1 MEAFIEWL
9 IYLFLGVLQGITEPL
24 PISSSGHLLI
34 ARTLLNI
41 GEMDV
46 FFEVMVHFASFFAVV
61 YLLKDKLIELIHG
74 LWAFLIKKE
83 KESKKEF
90 DYVILLIVASIPVG
104 IIGILARNPL
114 KRFLDTNS
122 ILVVG
127 LGLITTAG
135 LLWSLKYLTASSNKT
150 LGIKDA
156 LFIGL
161 FQAFAIIP
169 GISRSGSTV
178 AGGLY
183 RKINI
188 KDLFDFS
195 FLLYLPVTF
204 AAGVLEILSIQSREI
219 SWLNLGTAF
228 VVSMIVTYYAL
239 KWFRSMAFQGRFKGF
254 AIYCLSLGVLSIILF
269 LV

>member
-1 MEAFIEWL
+1 MGTFIEWL

-34 ARTLLNI
+34 ARTLLGI
-41 GEMDV
+41 GELDV
-46 FFEVMVHFASFFAVV
+46 FFEVMVHFASFFAVA
-61 YLLKDKLIELIHG
+61 YLLKDKLLELIHG
-74 LWAFLIKKE
+74 LWSFIIKKE
-83 KESKKEF
+83 EAAKKEF
-90 DYVILLIVASIPVG
+90 DYVVLLIIASIPVG
-104 IIGILARNPL
+104 VIGILARTPL
-114 KRFLDTNS
+114 ERFLEGS
-122 ILVVG
+122 SLLVVG
-127 LGLITTAG
+127 VGLITTAG
-135 LLWSLKYLTASSNKT
+135 FLWSLKYFTRSSDKT
-150 LGIKDA
+150 LNIKDA

-161 FQAFAIIP
+161 FQALAIIP

-188 KDLFDFS
+188 KDLFEFS

-204 AAGVLEILSIQSREI
+204 AAGVLEIFSIKSGEV

-228 VVSMIVTYYAL
+228 IVSMIVTYYAL
-239 KWFRSMAFQGRFKGF
+239 KWFRAMAFQGRFKGF
-254 AIYCLSLGVLSIILF
+254 AIYCFSLGVLSIILF